1 MNLAAINFSALDPS
15 LLLPPLIAG
24 WLVLATHVP
33 LGRRVLARG
42 IVFLDLAVAQL
53 AALGVLLAQVAGF
66 DSG

>member
-33 LGRRVLARG
+33 LGR
-42 IVFLDLAVAQL
+42 
-53 AALGVLLAQVAGF
+53 
-66 DSG
+66 